1 MKSLNPENEINKL
14 RISKLARAAITGAA
28 AAKVATTL
36 AVHNTKKSLNA
47 KALSESEKLKNEQE
61 IGRILFKALGQL
73 RGTALKVSQMLST
86 EVDLLPEGVR
96 AELAKSCYQVPPLNR
111 ALINK
116 VFIKEFARAPSEVF
130 AKFNTTAFAAA
141 SLGQVHQAI
150 TPCGQTVAVKIQYPA
165 IAASIHSD
173 MRMIR
178 AILESVSLGS
188 KLLPKKHIINDV
200 LTEIEL
206 RLEEEVDYF
215 KEAENTRWFKEKLLA
230 YDIQVPRVFNQY
242 SQRKVITSEFLSG
255 LHLDEW
261 LVTHPS
267 QKQRDEFGQR
277 IYNAFIGCAFEVGAL
292 HADPH
297 PGNYLFMTDGTLA
310 MLDFGCIKRF
320 DKQFANDKRALL
332 NAYLLK
338 ASETRTRRI
347 LSVYKAQGIIDAS
360 LELAEFKEKLL
371 PLLEPVFEWICCP
384 FKNHEFDFSRYPT
397 PPKLILDD
405 AKKANQYLKAVPQNQ
420 MYFDRAMF
428 GVFSLLRKMQA
439 KVVTEN
445 QWILAGAED
454 DQ

>member
-1 MKSLNPENEINKL
+1 MKSLVPGNEINKL
-14 RISKLARAAITGAA
+14 STSKLARAAITGVA

-36 AVHNTKKSLNA
+36 AVHNTKKSLNT
-47 KALSESEKLKNEQE
+47 KELSESEKLKNEQE
-61 IGRILFKALGQL
+61 IGRILFTALGQL

-96 AELAKSCYQVPPLNR
+96 VELAKSCYQAPPLNR

-116 VFIKEFARAPSEVF
+116 VFIKEFAQAPSEVF
-130 AKFNTTAFAAA
+130 AKFNSTAFAAA

-150 TPCGQTVAVKIQYPA
+150 TPCGETVAVKIQYPA

-178 AILESVSLGS
+178 AILESISIGS

-206 RLEEEVDYF
+206 RLEEEVDYL

-230 YDIQVPRVFNQY
+230 YDIQVPKVFSQY
-242 SQRKVITSEFLSG
+242 SQRKVITSEFLPG

-261 LVTHPS
+261 LATNPS
-267 QKQRDEFGQR
+267 QVQRDDFGQR
-277 IYNAFIGCAFEVGAL
+277 IYNAFIGCAFEMGAL

-297 PGNYLFMTDGTLA
+297 PGNYLFMTDGALA
-310 MLDFGCIKRF
+310 MLDFGCIKKF
-320 DKQFANDKRALL
+320 DKQFAKDKKALL

-338 ASETRTRRI
+338 KSENRAQRI
-347 LSVYKAQGIIDAS
+347 LAVYQAQGIIEAS

-371 PLLEPVFEWICCP
+371 PLLEPVFEWVCCP

-397 PPKLILDD
+397 PPKFILDD

-420 MYFDRAMF
+420 LYFDRAMF

-445 QWILAGAED
+445 QWIFSGTED